1 MADAKVPTKVPTK
14 DTVTITLPRARDG
27 EETEVFVGVNGQSWR
42 IQRGKTVEVPACV
55 AEVLRNAE
63 MAEDA
68 NDIFLAENAY
78 RTAEK

>member
-1 MADAKVPTKVPTK
+1 MAEAKVKV
-14 DTVTITLPRARDG
+14 TLPRARDG

-63 MAEDA
+63 LAEDA
-68 NDIFLAENAY
+68 NDAFLRENAY
-78 RTAEK
+78 KGADK

>member
-1 MADAKVPTKVPTK
+1 MADTKVK
-14 DTVTITLPRARDG
+14 VTLPRARDG

-63 MAEDA
+63 LAEDA
-68 NDIFLAENAY
+68 NDAFLRKNAY
-78 RTAEK
+78 KGADK

>member
-1 MADAKVPTKVPTK
+1 MADAKVKV
-14 DTVTITLPRARDG
+14 TLPRARDG

-63 MAEDA
+63 LAEDA
-68 NDIFLAENAY
+68 NDVFLMENAY
-78 RTAEK
+78 KGVEK